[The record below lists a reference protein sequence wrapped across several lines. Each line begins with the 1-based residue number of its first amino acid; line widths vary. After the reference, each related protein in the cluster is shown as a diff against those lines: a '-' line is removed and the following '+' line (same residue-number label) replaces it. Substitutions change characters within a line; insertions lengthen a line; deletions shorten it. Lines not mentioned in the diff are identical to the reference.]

1 MIFGSGGCL
10 SDAVQLKLK
19 REFLSR
25 KAVFSVKLRSA
36 GVGAYSGNGMIQRK
50 ECKGRRDKVA
60 VVTDGPELRDRIVER
75 GEFENSLCGDSLMIQ
90 GGYFRIFRA
99 VVIAGFL
106 GLYRMLVAVG
116 YG

>member
-1 MIFGSGGCL
+1 MPYSSSSNVNSLAERRYFPSSSGPP
-10 SDAVQLKLK
+10 
-19 REFLSR
+19 
-25 KAVFSVKLRSA
+25 

-106 GLYRMLVAVG
+106 GLYRMLIAVG
-116 YG
+116 DG

>member
-1 MIFGSGGCL
+1 MIFGFGSCL